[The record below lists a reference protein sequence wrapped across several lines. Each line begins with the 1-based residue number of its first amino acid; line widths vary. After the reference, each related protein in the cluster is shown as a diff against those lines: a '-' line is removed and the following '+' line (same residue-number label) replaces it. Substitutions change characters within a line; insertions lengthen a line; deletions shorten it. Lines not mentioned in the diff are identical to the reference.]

1 MWKSFQCG
9 NDVFLI
15 KFTSDTT
22 HTFYLTDLQ
31 SLWMEELDDNEM
43 QERFQSQNRFCIDA
57 NVAEE
62 IKTLIDNASSDTVH
76 ITKTD
81 TVINM
86 EINVKIDDFPL
97 KFFWELDVQSSDEL
111 FRIFTLSLINT
122 IQYLELEQGRLH
134 EIIGK
139 KDREIEE
146 YKKEYGE
153 ISRDVLKTEKFV
165 KKDGVDTAGSELLL
179 DMLTN
184 KEIFPQLMNKY
195 GTEAVKK
202 KSKSLEKNVPKKKKL
217 KPYIPKHVT

>member
-1 MWKSFQCG
+1 MWKSFQFE
-9 NDVFLI
+9 NDVYLI
-15 KFTSDTT
+15 KFTSDST

-31 SLWMEELDDNEM
+31 SLWMEELDDDEM

-62 IKTLIDNASSDTVH
+62 IKTLINSASSDTVQ
-76 ITKTD
+76 ITKND
-81 TVINM
+81 TVISM
-86 EINVKIDDFPL
+86 EINVKVDDFPL
-97 KFFWELDVQSSDEL
+97 KFYWKLDVQSSDEL

-134 EIIGK
+134 EILGK

-165 KKDGVDTAGSELLL
+165 KKDGVDTTGSELLL

-184 KEIFPQLMNKY
+184 KDIFPQLMNKY

-202 KSKSLEKNVPKKKKL
+202 KSKSLEKSGPKKKKL